1 MLFQR
6 SQSHLHSPFGFSIII
21 NGHREGPYIAASI
34 RSAYQ
39 SLKKLNQ
46 IEVPA
51 EIIII
56 LDNSDKITM
65 QVARNTIKDIPLTIG
80 VTATDYSDLSN
91 ARMYGV
97 FLAKYNWIAF
107 LDADDLWS
115 YNWLTEVYKLICAMI
130 KPEICIFHP
139 RHTFYFGIEEAALNV
154 PDQSDLS
161 NPLPLLVADN
171 FWNSL
176 CVAHRSV
183 FKVCP
188 YKPNMLKSG
197 LGFED
202 WCWNRHTIAN
212 GYIHRVVENV
222 CHYKR
227 QRADSLCRKTV
238 SEDCLATP

>member
-1 MLFQR
+1 M
-6 SQSHLHSPFGFSIII
+6 
-21 NGHREGPYIAASI
+21 N
-34 RSAYQ
+34 
-39 SLKKLNQ
+39 
-46 IEVPA
+46 
-51 EIIII
+51 
-56 LDNSDKITM
+56 
-65 QVARNTIKDIPLTIG
+65 
-80 VTATDYSDLSN
+80 
-91 ARMYGV
+91 
-97 FLAKYNWIAF
+97 
-107 LDADDLWS
+107 
-115 YNWLTEVYKLICAMI
+115 

-139 RHTFYFGIEEAALNV
+139 RHTYYFGIEEAALNV

-202 WCWNRHTIAN
+202 WCWNRHTIVN

>member
-65 QVARNTIKDIPLTIG
+65 QVARNTIKDIPLPIG

-130 KPEICIFHP
+130 KPEICI
-139 RHTFYFGIEEAALNV
+139 
-154 PDQSDLS
+154 
-161 NPLPLLVADN
+161 
-171 FWNSL
+171 
-176 CVAHRSV
+176 
-183 FKVCP
+183 
-188 YKPNMLKSG
+188 
-197 LGFED
+197 
-202 WCWNRHTIAN
+202 
-212 GYIHRVVENV
+212 
-222 CHYKR
+222 
-227 QRADSLCRKTV
+227 
-238 SEDCLATP
+238 